1 MVLSSKSIVNFL
13 NVQSRVR
20 AAYEKLA
27 KLCNDG
33 SKGIDEDFIGRYL
46 EGLTEFNSNFI
57 KGCSDPDHFI
67 SLSNIESLV
76 MQLLNHQKSLAKEL
90 AWEKMKEIDE
100 SALIEKK
107 KRELLEKGVKVK
119 KWRAFPRTMMTL
131 FGPVRYERTA
141 LIGSTPDDE
150 KQLFRLTGD
159 KMLFPL
165 DIALGADKLPFKLS
179 VGAMLEIGHWV
190 QEVPSYQAATRAI
203 WRNTNI
209 ETKEDTVRMVANHIG
224 SMVFEAEKAKAEEIW
239 AELKQGRIRFPAH
252 ADKKDSVLYIE
263 VDGAMIHTRKP
274 TNEDKPENK
283 VEAQPEPQPELD
295 PDDKERKSVWM
306 ENKLGMIF
314 NSNDF
319 FYWTDKQ
326 GERHHE
332 IGAREY
338 IAYLGSADEFKKF
351 LFAAA
356 IRNDYGHF
364 KDTVLISDGAQWIK
378 NMKDE
383 IFYGAEHILDL
394 YHLCEN
400 VNKFAKEVFNLDKSL
415 YKPWTDKM
423 VKLLKESKYKDVLK
437 EILQLGKRRL
447 SRSQFSLYNYI
458 EKNKDNID
466 YVRYKNNGWYVGS
479 GAIESANKTV
489 LQFRLKQ
496 GGMRWRQDCGQYIVS
511 LMARAKSGLWDRD
524 VVGPV
529 CDKYE
534 VAGADLQLEHRIVSV
549 TKPFSEAVNV
559 SARKRRPG
567 LG

>member
-1 MVLSSKSIVNFL
+1 MDECNKPDISLKTEDPVLMEFL
-13 NVQSRVR
+13 R
-20 AAYEKLA
+20 AAYKELA
-27 KLCNDG
+27 KLRTDG
-33 SKGIDEDFIGRYL
+33 SEGIDEDFIGRYL
-46 EGLTEFNSNFI
+46 EGLRVFNSNFI

-76 MQLLNHQKSLAKEL
+76 MQLLSHQKSLAKEL
-90 AWEKMKEIDE
+90 AWNKMKEINE

-107 KRELLEKGVKVK
+107 KGELLEKGVRIK
-119 KWRAFPRTMMTL
+119 KWRVFPRTMMTL

-141 LIGSTPDDE
+141 LIGSTPNDE
-150 KQLFRLTGD
+150 KRLFGLTGE

-165 DIALGADKLPFKLS
+165 DMALGTDKLPFKLS

-209 ETKEDTVRMVANHIG
+209 ETKEDTVRIVANHIG
-224 SMVFEAEKAKAEEIW
+224 SMVFEAEKAKAEEVW
-239 AELKQGRIRFPAH
+239 TKLKQGRIRFPDW
-252 ADKKDSVLYIE
+252 ADKKNSVLYIE

-274 TNEDKPENK
+274 KNEDKS
-283 VEAQPEPQPELD
+283 VLQAEALPQPELD
-295 PDDKERKSVWM
+295 PDSKEKKSVWM

-319 FYWTDKQ
+319 FYWTDKH

-338 IAYLGSADEFKKF
+338 VAYLGSAEEFKKF

-356 IRNDYGHF
+356 IRNNYGYF
-364 KDTVLISDGAQWIK
+364 KHTVLISDGAQWIK

-383 IFYGAEHILDL
+383 IFYDADHILDL

-400 VNKFAKEVFNLDKSL
+400 VNKFAKDVFNLDKNI
-415 YKPWTDKM
+415 YKPWSDNIC
-423 VKLLKESKYKDVLK
+423 KLLKESKYKEVLK
-437 EILQLGKRRL
+437 IISQLSKRRL
-447 SRSQFSLYNYI
+447 SRSEFSLYNYI
-458 EKNKDNID
+458 ENNKDNID

-496 GGMRWRQDCGQYIVS
+496 AGMRWRQDCGQYIVS

-529 CDKYE
+529 RNKYE
-534 VAGADLQLEHRIVSV
+534 VAGADLQLEHRIAPM

-559 SARKRRPG
+559 SAKKRWP
-567 LG
+567 